1 MSIRINQVLN
11 KRTSLVIIL
20 IITVITVIDS
30 TLVDFS
36 TYTGIIAPL
45 WLYSTIFLVLFTT
58 YVVISSMLLDS
69 CFKIIPRY
77 EFRTTPIGLRYF
89 RGTVLFT
96 QSLTIGIILIIAL
109 QMLLLNEYDVILL
122 RIETLMTH
130 ISAAVFISF
139 LTFLLAGWLMARKS
153 YSILLYTVSFL
164 LVAISIVITL
174 IYLDLYLYA
183 PQSNHVRWYSIT
195 TYVTNTMPPDP
206 SLTEPL
212 SLLFD
217 ILTLSSFLAMWI
229 ATAILLKE
237 YRHKIGRF
245 KFFFVMCLP
254 LIYYIFP
261 FQAYFG
267 DVFFSYLQSSPVV
280 ISIIYI
286 LIFSATRQGGSL
298 LFSLAFWTASSLV
311 YDNRVR
317 QSLLISAVGMSALFS
332 SVEISSVRYH
342 TYPPF
347 GLVTEAFLPLGAI
360 LLSIGIYTSAKKIS
374 QDALLRKEFYKS
386 ASSQL
391 SLLKAI
397 GVSQMEKEFADK
409 IKSVERRVVI
419 ESVELDAESEHNAKE
434 ILREVLNEL
443 YYSKPRKNSH
453 KT

>member
-1 MSIRINQVLN
+1 
-11 KRTSLVIIL
+11 
-20 IITVITVIDS
+20 
-30 TLVDFS
+30 
-36 TYTGIIAPL
+36 
-45 WLYSTIFLVLFTT
+45 
-58 YVVISSMLLDS
+58 
-69 CFKIIPRY
+69 
-77 EFRTTPIGLRYF
+77 
-89 RGTVLFT
+89 
-96 QSLTIGIILIIAL
+96 
-109 QMLLLNEYDVILL
+109 MLLLNEYDVILL
-122 RIETLMTH
+122 RVETYLTH
-130 ISAAVFISF
+130 ISAAIFISF
-139 LTFLLAGWLMARKS
+139 LTFLLAGWLIVRRS
-153 YSILLYTVSFL
+153 YSILLYAISFL
-164 LVAISIVITL
+164 LIAFSIVITL

-195 TYVTNTMPPDP
+195 SFVTNTMPPDA

-217 ILTLSSFLAMWI
+217 FLTLSSFLAMWI
-229 ATAILLKE
+229 ATAVLLKG
-237 YRHKIGRF
+237 YRHKIGRL
-245 KFFFVMCLP
+245 KYFFVMGLP

-267 DVFFSYLQSSPVV
+267 DAFFSYLQSSPVV

-286 LIFSATRQGGSL
+286 LIFSATRQVGAL
-298 LFSLAFWTASSLV
+298 LFSLAFWTASTLV

-332 SVEISSVRYH
+332 SVEISSIRYH

-360 LLSIGIYTSAKKIS
+360 LLSVGIYTSAKKIS

-397 GVSQMEKEFADK
+397 GVSQMEKEFTDK
-409 IKSVERRVVI
+409 IKTIERRAVI
-419 ESVELDAESEHNAKE
+419 ERVELDVESEQNTKE

-443 YYSKPRKNSH
+443 YYSKPTKN
-453 KT
+453 KLT

>member
-1 MSIRINQVLN
+1 MSIRTNQVLN
-11 KRTSLVIIL
+11 KRTSLILIL
-20 IITVITVIDS
+20 IITIVTVIDS
-30 TLVDFS
+30 SLVDFS
-36 TYTGIIAPL
+36 SYSGIVAPM

-58 YVVISSMLLDS
+58 YIIISSILIDS

-77 EFRTTPIGLRYF
+77 GFRTTPIGIRYF
-89 RGTVLFT
+89 RRAVLFT
-96 QSLTIGIILIIAL
+96 QGLTVGIMLIIAL

-122 RIETLMTH
+122 RIETFITH

-139 LTFLLAGWLMARKS
+139 LTFLLAGWLIVRRS
-153 YSILLYTVSFL
+153 YSILLYTFSFS
-164 LVAISIVITL
+164 LVAFSIVITL

-183 PQSNHVRWYSIT
+183 PQSNRVRWYPIT
-195 TYVTNTMPPDP
+195 TYVTNTMPPDA

-237 YRHKIGRF
+237 YRHKIGKF

-267 DVFFSYLQSSPVV
+267 DALFSYLQSSPVV

-286 LIFSATRQGGSL
+286 LIFSATRQVGAL
-298 LFSLAFWTASSLV
+298 LFSLAFWTTTTLV

-332 SVEISSVRYH
+332 SIEISSVRYH
-342 TYPPF
+342 AYPPF

-374 QDALLRKEFYKS
+374 QDAFLRKEFYKS

-419 ESVELDAESEHNAKE
+419 ESVELDAESEQNAKE

-443 YYSKPRKNSH
+443 YYSKPRKNNH